1 MTSYLLDKKVQTKC
15 TYIVICVIT
24 VVLFIACMTTGV
36 VDIPIADIMTVCT
49 GGTIDNS
56 IYQTIILESRLPM
69 AITALL
75 CGMAL
80 SVSGLML
87 QTTFSN
93 PLAGPSILGVSTGAS
108 LGVALIMLGSG
119 MYFNLSPTFTQVSI
133 LVGAIAGAGI
143 IVLILLALS
152 AAVRS
157 ATMLLIAGIMI
168 GYLASA
174 IISWLNFFAPSE
186 DVKGY
191 AIWGMGS
198 FMGVTLRELPIF
210 SFVVILLCIGA
221 MCMAKPLNA
230 LLAGDKY
237 AASLGYNPR
246 RTRTLILLYSG
257 ALTAVATAYCGP
269 VGFIGLA
276 VPHIAR
282 VVFATS
288 HHNVLL
294 PATLLCGAA
303 IGLMCAWLSVLPTS
317 IGILPLSAVT
327 PIIGIPVIMYVI
339 LRRKKLYYFN

>member
-1 MTSYLLDKKVQTKC
+1 M
-15 TYIVICVIT
+15 
-24 VVLFIACMTTGV
+24 ACMLTGAV
-36 VDIPIADIMTVCT
+36 SIPYTEVIKCLFT
-49 GGTIDNS
+49 GESSNP
-56 IYQTIILESRLPM
+56 IYSAIILEARLPM

-75 CGMAL
+75 CGMSL
-80 SVSGLML
+80 SVAGLML

-108 LGVALIMLGSG
+108 LGVALVMLGPAQWLHSA
-119 MYFNLSPTFTQVSI
+119 FNSSI
-133 LVGAIAGAGI
+133 GGELGTIAGALVGAAVI
-143 IVLILLALS
+143 ILILISLS
-152 AAVRS
+152 SAVRS

-174 IISWLNFFAPSE
+174 IVSWLNFFAPAE

-191 AIWGMGS
+191 AVWGMGS
-198 FMGVTLRELPIF
+198 FMGVTLKQIPLFAGATI
-210 SFVVILLCIGA
+210 ILCMGT
-221 MCMAKPLNA
+221 MCMAKPMNA

-257 ALTAVATAYCGP
+257 ALTAIATAYCGP

-276 VPHIAR
+276 VPHIVR
-282 VVFATS
+282 VSFRTS

-303 IGLMCAWLSVLPTS
+303 VGLACAWLCVVPASHGV
-317 IGILPLSAVT
+317 LPLSAVT
-327 PIIGIPVIMYVI
+327 PIIGIPIILYVI
-339 LRRKKLYYFN
+339 LRHKKLYYFN